1 MATGG
6 IIDMQYWL
14 AWFHEGNDQLKPIA
28 QAAEAMGFTGIAVSD
43 HVAIPRDYTSVH
55 PSGQRH
61 IHAHTRF
68 PDPFITI
75 ATMAAVTTRLRF
87 MTYVYVLPMREPFTA
102 AKQAATLAMQTD
114 QRFIFGVGAGWNE
127 DEISLLG
134 HSPRQRGRRMD
145 EMLTIMQDFWDD
157 GMAEFDGEFY
167 RFGPTGQFPVP
178 GKVPVWIGGKSPA
191 ALRRA
196 AHHDGWL
203 GMNYPMP
210 EIKQLIDQL
219 NEERRRHEDRHGAAP
234 FGKFVIPL
242 AEPDPGIYH
251 QLEDWGIDGT
261 IAMAWTVDDPAY
273 ASVDAKLEAM
283 ERFADRF
290 LRN

>member
-1 MATGG
+1 
-6 IIDMQYWL
+6 MQYWL
-14 AWFHEGNDQLKPIA
+14 AWFHEGNDQVKA
-28 QAAEAMGFTGIAVSD
+28 VARAAEEMGFAGIAVSD
-43 HVAIPRDYTSVH
+43 HVAIPRDYVSVH

-75 ATMAAVTTRLRF
+75 ATMAAVTTTLRF
-87 MTYVYVLPMREPFTA
+87 MTYVYVLPMREPFSA

-127 DEISLLG
+127 DEIALLG
-134 HSPRQRGRRMD
+134 HDPRSRGRRMD
-145 EMLTIMQDFWDD
+145 EMLSIMNDFWED
-157 GMAEFDGEFY
+157 GMAEFDGQFY

-196 AHHDGWL
+196 ARHDGWL
-203 GMNYPMP
+203 GMNYPME
-210 EIKQLIDQL
+210 EIKQLLDQL
-219 NEERRRHEDRHGAAP
+219 VVERQRVEDRSGAAP
-234 FGKFVIPL
+234 FGKFVIPQT
-242 AEPDPGIYH
+242 EPDAGIYH

-283 ERFADRF
+283 QRFADRF
-290 LRN
+290 IHA